1 MSGHLAERSRKAYV
15 ALGLVLVVLGA
26 LATAT
31 SIAVYRGSFTSA
43 IPVKL
48 YSARAGLMLEAGSD
62 VKMREVVVGHVTEVK
77 LVDGQAEVSMDIDKN
92 RTESIAAN
100 VSAAIDPTTLFGRKF
115 VSLRQPE
122 SPSAEPISAG
132 TVLST
137 GQVATEVNDLLESL
151 VTVLRTVEPEKVNG
165 SLNALATSLHGRG
178 DPLGNTMVELN
189 TYLSSF
195 NDSLPTLQ
203 RDLVQGAQTT
213 DILAAATPDV
223 MKTVDHVSTTA
234 TTITEHQNQFAAFLL
249 SFTSF
254 GNSGRSFFEASGTPL
269 TESLSS
275 LAPTTELLAERAPT
289 LPCLVESLAQ
299 TNSYLERTV
308 GGSDMPG
315 LNILSTLLMG
325 DPPYTNPANLPV
337 VRADGPVAC
346 YDSSKP
352 QGHTD
357 FDDGSGAYRSAR
369 TPMDL
374 IGNPF
379 TQLFTGGLR

>member
-15 ALGLVLVVLGA
+15 ALGVVLVVVGV

-31 SIAVYRGSFTSA
+31 SIAVYRGTFSAA

-48 YSARAGLMLEAGSD
+48 YSARAGLMLEPGSD
-62 VKMREVVVGHVTEVK
+62 VKMREVVVGRVTEVK
-77 LVDGQAEVSMDIDKN
+77 LVDGQAEISMDIDKN
-92 RTESIAAN
+92 RANSIAAN
-100 VSAAIDPTTLFGRKF
+100 VSAAIDTTTLFGRKF
-115 VSLRQPE
+115 VTLAQPE
-122 SPSAEPISAG
+122 SPSGEMISAG

-151 VTVLRTVEPEKVNG
+151 VTVLRTLEPEKVNG

-178 DPLGNTMVELN
+178 DQLGDTLVEIN

-195 NDSLPTLQ
+195 NDNLPTLQ
-203 RDLVQGAQTT
+203 RDVVQGAQTT

-223 MKTVDHVSTTA
+223 MATVDHASTTA
-234 TTITEHQNQFAAFLL
+234 STITERQDQLNAFIL
-249 SFTSF
+249 SFTGF
-254 GNSGRSFFEASGTPL
+254 GNSGRSFFVASGTPL

-289 LPCLVESLAQ
+289 LSCLVESLAQ
-299 TNSYLERTV
+299 TNTYLERTV
-308 GGSDMPG
+308 GGSDQPG
-315 LNILSTLLMG
+315 LNILGTLLMG

-337 VRADGPVAC
+337 VEADGPVAC
-346 YDSSKP
+346 YDSTQP

-357 FDDGSGAYRSAR
+357 FNDGSAAYRPAR

-379 TQLFTGGLR
+379 AQFFLGGLR